1 MSTELIENKFNK
13 YIASPEGFWNDCL
26 ENRRKLTY
34 DEQQQYQNLCEVY
47 SDIYSYFM
55 CKKAFTI
62 MEVKGLLRQYK
73 YFNMVAKEANKLI
86 TFLSN
91 IPERGLTQEE
101 KELLRIKYEF
111 FKKLVAHEFKWGFT
125 EDQHEALR
133 LTILV
138 DDLYF
143 GLR

>member
-1 MSTELIENKFNK
+1 METLIENKFNK

-73 YFNMVAKEANKLI
+73 YFNMVAEEFEKPLASYIYPTYILKEIQSMRRNLARYFEQFETI
-86 TFLSN
+86 
-91 IPERGLTQEE
+91 R
-101 KELLRIKYEF
+101 
-111 FKKLVAHEFKWGFT
+111 
-125 EDQHEALR
+125 EDFR
-133 LTILV
+133 C
-138 DDLYF
+138 
-143 GLR
+143 